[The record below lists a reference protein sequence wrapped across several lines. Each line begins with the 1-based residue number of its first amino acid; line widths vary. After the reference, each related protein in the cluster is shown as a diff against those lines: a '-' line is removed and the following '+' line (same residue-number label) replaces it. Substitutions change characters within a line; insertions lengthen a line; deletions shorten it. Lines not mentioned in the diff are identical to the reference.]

1 MIVLRMSVSFP
12 SASSEAGL
20 VAADEDRCIKDSV
33 YPVEAER
40 GEVNGGDEPRRDV
53 PDGPRDRRV
62 PKGSRHPMVGQ
73 ELEGRPEALAA
84 ATTGSDGGSSAC
96 ESPDGVVAQDRRDG
110 DRSGIRGRGVAVGEA
125 ARLSKGAARRGSSSD
140 TAEV

>member
-1 MIVLRMSVSFP
+1 MPVRPRCRSVCLASAIVMPTDFERMIVLPMVVSCP
-12 SASSEAGL
+12 CAASEPDA

-62 PKGSRHPMVGQ
+62 PKGSRHPIVGQ
-73 ELEGRPEALAA
+73 EL
-84 ATTGSDGGSSAC
+84 
-96 ESPDGVVAQDRRDG
+96 
-110 DRSGIRGRGVAVGEA
+110 
-125 ARLSKGAARRGSSSD
+125 
-140 TAEV
+140 